1 MSIGEVEKNVFK
13 IESILPENILVK
25 NHESDNPE
33 IKLIIG
39 GAAIVNISSR
49 VRNIQ

>member
-1 MSIGEVEKNVFK
+1 MAIGEVEKKVFK

-33 IKLIIG
+33 VKLIIG
-39 GAAIVNISSR
+39 GATIIKLSSR